1 MKNVFLFVLIVF
13 LFTGCMSSTGVVQGK
28 LCFPSEY
35 VPAMNVYL
43 KSTGS
48 DRVYKLVSKQN
59 QQAFIFKKI
68 PEGNYVA
75 FAYTQESTSLDLNN
89 KKSKAS
95 GGFTQFVPCGLSV
108 DCKDHTLISFK
119 VNKGKTTD
127 AISICDWY
135 GAMVPAG
142 SRRLFL
148 LSPSDWQP
156 CSMPHC
162 CLPF

>member
-1 MKNVFLFVLIVF
+1 MKNVFLFVVIAF
-13 LFTGCMSSTGVVQGK
+13 LFTGCRSTTGVVQGK

-43 KSTGS
+43 KSAGS
-48 DRVYKLVSKQN
+48 AKVYKLVSKEN
-59 QQAFIFKKI
+59 QQAFTFKKI

-75 FAYTQESTSLDLNN
+75 FAYTLEATSLDLYN

-119 VNKGKTTD
+119 VSKGKTND

-135 GAMVPAG
+135 GAIVPAEK
-142 SRRLFL
+142 
-148 LSPSDWQP
+148 
-156 CSMPHC
+156 
-162 CLPF
+162 

>member
-1 MKNVFLFVLIVF
+1 MKQVGIFLLVACALASCAS
-13 LFTGCMSSTGVVQGK
+13 TTGVVQGK

-43 KSTGS
+43 KTTGS
-48 DRVYKLVSKQN
+48 EKVYKLVSKDN
-59 QQAFIFKKI
+59 QQTFKFKKI

-75 FAYTQESTSLDLNN
+75 FAYTVEATSLDLNN

-95 GGFTQFVPCGLSV
+95 GGFTHFVPCGLTV
-108 DCKDHTLISFK
+108 ECKDHSLISFK

-135 GAMVPAG
+135 GAIVPAEK
-142 SRRLFL
+142 
-148 LSPSDWQP
+148 
-156 CSMPHC
+156 
-162 CLPF
+162 

>member
-1 MKNVFLFVLIVF
+1 MALAL
-13 LFTGCMSSTGVVQGK
+13 TSCASTTGVVQGK
-28 LCFPSEY
+28 LCYPSEY

-43 KSTGS
+43 KAAGS
-48 DRVYKLVSKQN
+48 NTIYKLVSKENEQT
-59 QQAFIFKKI
+59 FTFKKI

-75 FAYTQESTSLDLNN
+75 FAYTTEPTMFDLNN

-95 GGFTQFVPCGLSV
+95 GGFTRFVPCGLSV

-135 GAMVPAG
+135 GAIVPAEK
-142 SRRLFL
+142 
-148 LSPSDWQP
+148 
-156 CSMPHC
+156 
-162 CLPF
+162 